1 MTQGQT
7 TESRVSVDLLLEFI
21 LQPRRFHARDGIHA
35 FRFAG
40 PWVKRAFDD
49 NAITLQVRAESM
61 AKEAG

>member
-1 MTQGQT
+1 M
-7 TESRVSVDLLLEFI
+7 ESI

-61 AKEAG
+61 AKGAG